1 MRRTTVGRGELWAA
15 AAALCYTL
23 SNLFLRA
30 AALHVGQVVATLLQ
44 VLPLWTLSVLVL
56 AAGRRRRSQFLA
68 GTPGFVGWLP
78 LGLAV
83 LSGLVVYAVGNP
95 VFVEAIKRGGVVIA
109 VPVVQTSVV
118 WGALIGAFVL
128 DEALSRRLGLGL
140 AVFVLGLGSLSWGQ
154 VLAVGLGSGWITA
167 IPLAALSA
175 LTWGISSVVTRKA
188 LRAGLDRFSA
198 LAVSTSVGVLT
209 LSGYLAVTGSL
220 GQYGAIEARDVWFLL
235 GAGLMNAGA
244 QVCLVTALSST
255 RVSTVTAINASSLGL
270 VTIGA
275 HVVFG
280 EALNPPI
287 ILAVILIF
295 AGIILSQGRGGK
307 MTGGTSGRGRATE
320 RPTGRETR

>member
-1 MRRTTVGRGELWAA
+1 MKRIAIGRGELWAA
-15 AAALCYTL
+15 AAALSYAL

-30 AALHVGQVVATLLQ
+30 AAPHVGQVMATLLQ
-44 VLPLWTLSVLVL
+44 VLPLWTLSTLVLV
-56 AAGRRRRSQFLA
+56 ASRRRRSQLRTGA
-68 GTPGFVGWLP
+68 PGFVGRSP
-78 LGLAV
+78 LGLAA

-128 DEALSRRLGLGL
+128 DEALSRRLGVGL

-154 VLAVGLGSGWITA
+154 ALAVGLGSGWVTA
-167 IPLAALSA
+167 IPLAMLSA
-175 LTWGISSVVTRKA
+175 LTWGLSSVVMRKA

-198 LAVSTSVGVLT
+198 LAVSTSFGVLT
-209 LSGYLAVTGSL
+209 LNGYLAVTGSL
-220 GQYGAIEARDVWFLL
+220 GQYAAMEARDVWFLL

-244 QVCLVTALSST
+244 QVCLVTALIST

-287 ILAVILIF
+287 ILAVVLIF
-295 AGIILSQGRGGK
+295 AGIILSQGR
-307 MTGGTSGRGRATE
+307 TGR
-320 RPTGRETR
+320 RETRWSKGLSG